1 MSSLR
6 SYSTCSSTTWHAAKA
21 LGLGVDYGGQLV
33 AILLYA
39 DDVVLLANSQADL
52 QKLLDAV
59 AAFFNRW
66 RLEVN
71 LTKTK
76 VMAFGVRGN
85 GSVQVRWGGVLVEEV
100 DK

>member
-1 MSSLR
+1 M
-6 SYSTCSSTTWHAAKA
+6 
-21 LGLGVDYGGQLV
+21 
-33 AILLYA
+33 
-39 DDVVLLANSQADL
+39 
-52 QKLLDAV
+52 

-100 DK
+100 DEYKYLGLLLERTGKWKKEKEKMLRREGADGGGHGVGDGDAGRQYDR